1 MKDSKNKFIYPIFF
15 TLVVTAVTIF
25 LLAGINYLTTD
36 AIAMNEETTL
46 RSTIL
51 YVFNID
57 YPAGDAD
64 KIEEI
69 FNELIKSKQVGGKT
83 IYYLE
88 EGDEIVVYA
97 FPVNGVALWGSV
109 KAYVAIS
116 ADYREIIGIDFVSHS
131 ETPGLGGRI
140 SENWFKEQFRG
151 LKLDD
156 SKDGEYIIYRPAPGG
171 NVDSISGATLTSK
184 AIRDLLNSGIHEFIT
199 EQRGE

>member
-1 MKDSKNKFIYPIFF
+1 MKDSKNKFLYPIFF
-15 TLVVTAVTIF
+15 TLIVTAVTIF
-25 LLAGINYLTTD
+25 LLAGINHLTTD
-36 AIAMNEETTL
+36 AIAMNEETAL

-64 KIEEI
+64 KIAEI
-69 FNELIKSKQVGGKT
+69 FNEHIKSKQVGDKT

-88 EGDEIVVYA
+88 EGNEILGYA
-97 FPVNGVALWGSV
+97 FPVDGVALWGSV
-109 KAYVAIS
+109 KAYVAIT
-116 ADYREIIGIDFVSHS
+116 ADYSEILGIDFVSHS

-140 SENWFKEQFRG
+140 SEEWFKEQFRG

-156 SKDGEYIIYRPAPGG
+156 SQTGEYIIYRPAPGG

-184 AIRDLLNSGIHEFIT
+184 AIKDLLNNGIYEFIT

>member
-1 MKDSKNKFIYPIFF
+1 MKDSKNKFLYPIFF
-15 TLVVTAVTIF
+15 TLIVTAVTIF
-25 LLAGINYLTTD
+25 LLAGINHLTTD
-36 AIAMNEETTL
+36 AIAMNEETAL

-64 KIEEI
+64 KIAEI
-69 FNELIKSKQVGGKT
+69 FNEHIKSKQVGDKT

-88 EGDEIVVYA
+88 EGNEILGYA
-97 FPVNGVALWGSV
+97 FPVDGVALWGSV
-109 KAYVAIS
+109 KAYVAIT
-116 ADYREIIGIDFVSHS
+116 ADYSEILGIDFVSHS

-140 SENWFKEQFRG
+140 SEDWFKEQFRG

-156 SKDGEYIIYRPAPGG
+156 SQKGEYIIYRPAPGG

-184 AIRDLLNSGIHEFIT
+184 AIRDLLNNGIYEFIT

>member
-1 MKDSKNKFIYPIFF
+1 MKDSKSRFLYPILF
-15 TLVVTAVTIF
+15 TLVITAVTIF

-88 EGDEIVVYA
+88 EGDEIVGYA